1 MRTMASLFTIAILSL
16 SLPSFSHAQRDR
28 SKVEIT
34 PFGGFQWNSRTNTY
48 GGYISTK
55 DGINFGGTIDFE
67 VRPDFDIELLYIYFP
82 SEAKIV
88 IENAGFSAYSSD
100 YVDVATHYMQ
110 IGYIRSI
117 QKGGKVEPFG
127 AVTIGA
133 VLYQGS
139 DVRLANGTMVGADD
153 IWRFAFT
160 LGGGQDLS
168 ERPVRFAFAGTHYGS
183 CVFLGRRS
191 LLRDRRFWVRRQRR
205 GSNPAGGF
213 HRRADHQTLTGSRSG
228 GRWVLSSPQRTD
240 TRCGVGAVLSDRK
253 R

>member
-1 MRTMASLFTIAILSL
+1 MRTRVLSTISVAVLL
-16 SLPSFSHAQRDR
+16 LSFSGICLAQGRDR
-28 SKVEIT
+28 AKIEIT

-67 VRPDFDIELLYIYFP
+67 VRPDFDIELLYVYFP

-88 IENAGFSAYSSD
+88 IENAGFSAYASD
-100 YVDVATHYMQ
+100 YADVVTHYMQ

-139 DVRLANGTMVGADD
+139 DVPLASGSVIKAED

-160 LGGGQDLS
+160 LGGGAKIYFSDRIGLRLQARLMAPLYFS
-168 ERPVRFAFAGTHYGS
+168 GAGLYFGTSGS
-183 CVFLGRRS
+183 
-191 LLRDRRFWVRRQRR
+191 
-205 GSNPAGGF
+205 GF
-213 HRRADHQTLTGSRSG
+213 GVSG
-228 GRWVLSSPQRTD
+228 GIPILQGDFTAGLIIRI
-240 TRCGVGAVLSDRK
+240 
-253 R
+253 